1 MVNVIDLT
9 GKQILITGASS
20 GMGKETAI
28 LCSKLGA
35 KVVMV
40 ARNEEKLKSVLE
52 SLEGEGHKYFP
63 FDLGN
68 VDEIEA
74 FMKEVISVTGPM
86 DGFVHSAGV
95 GSTRPLK
102 LLKPQALREV
112 MDVNFYSFIEIIR
125 CLTKRNCF
133 NEGMSIV
140 GISSIS
146 SKQGNQTKT
155 AYCASKGAM
164 DASVRC
170 LAKELSDKKIR
181 VNTVNPALINTE
193 IYQQFLNNS
202 GDSEDA
208 KNIMARQ
215 YLGLG
220 ESIDVANMIA
230 FLLSSAAKFITGSSV
245 DIDGGRLSS

>member
-1 MVNVIDLT
+1 MENVVDLT
-9 GKQILITGASS
+9 GKKILITGASS

-35 KVVMV
+35 KVVMIS
-40 ARNEEKLKSVLE
+40 RNEEKLKSVLG
-52 SLEGEGHKYFP
+52 SLEGDGHAYYV
-63 FDLGN
+63 FDLSD
-68 VDEIEA
+68 VDGIESM
-74 FMKEVISVTGPM
+74 MKEIVEQCGAF

-102 LLKPQALREV
+102 LLKPSALREV
-112 MDVNFYSFIEIIR
+112 MELNFYSFVEIIR

-164 DASVRC
+164 DAAVRC
-170 LAKELSDKKIR
+170 IAKEFASKKIR

-220 ESIDVANMIA
+220 EPIDVANMIV
-230 FLLSSAAKFITGSSV
+230 FLLSDSAKFITGSSV

>member
-1 MVNVIDLT
+1 MYNVVDLT
-9 GKQILITGASS
+9 GKQIFITGASS

-35 KVVMV
+35 KVVLA
-40 ARNEEKLKSVLE
+40 ARNEEKLREVINC
-52 SLEGEGHKYFP
+52 LEGSEHHYYP
-63 FDLGN
+63 FDLRN
-68 VDEIEA
+68 IDDIEE
-74 FMKEVISVTGPM
+74 FIKNIISETGPM

-102 LLKPQALREV
+102 LLKPSSLVEV
-112 MDVNFYSFIEIIR
+112 MTINYYSFIEIIR
-125 CLTKRNCF
+125 CLTKKKHF

-155 AYCASKGAM
+155 AYCASKAAM

-170 LAKELSDKKIR
+170 LAKELAGNHIR
-181 VNTVNPALINTE
+181 VNTVNPALINTD
-193 IYQQFLNNS
+193 IYKQFLDNS
-202 GDSEDA
+202 GNSKDA
-208 KNIMARQ
+208 QNIMERQ

-220 ESIDVANMIA
+220 EPIDVANMIA
-230 FLLSSAAKFITGSSV
+230 FLLSDAARFITGSSV